1 MDLLADVELG
11 SPSLIRRGKQWWLHT
26 PIKKQFISP
35 ATIEQQVT
43 THAQTKICA
52 VDLNINEQLAVCTI
66 QTVAGTILATRF
78 IGGGRRIAGFR
89 KKLLGRISRNRRK
102 TGIIAE
108 GEQDNADRWRK
119 IPNVDDSRAH
129 LVKARLL
136 QFPTPPQATIIIFT
150 HTRSLK
156 PT

>member
-1 MDLLADVELG
+1 MDLPADVELG
-11 SPSLIRRGKQWWLHT
+11 SPSFIRRGKQWWLHT

-89 KKLLGRISRNRRK
+89 KKLLGRIARNRRK
-102 TGIIAE
+102 TGMIAE
-108 GEQDNADRWRK
+108 GEQDNADRGRK
-119 IPNVDDSRAH
+119 ICSVDDAQTS
-129 LVKARLL
+129 LVSDRMAQLS
-136 QFPTPPQATIIIFT
+136 T
-150 HTRSLK
+150 
-156 PT
+156 